1 MKFAHWP
8 LQEEAGADK
17 SAGGNGADKGTDLGT
32 VEERAQ
38 RMGWTAKEKFRGDP
52 ERWVDAATFVKNG
65 EESLP
70 ILRERLRTLEKTNV
84 DLGKSVQEFKKMSD
98 TAYERAYGKAK
109 KELEAEVKRAAKAGD
124 EVGAAAASTEL
135 ADLEKD
141 KATRDAAK
149 DATDPV
155 FEAWKGENAAWY
167 EDADMQEEA
176 ELEGYRLAKRMREG
190 KQAKVEG
197 LPFLNLV
204 KEAMKK
210 KFPEKFGNPRRAA
223 GSGVERSAAGGD
235 DTGAK
240 KGWDKLPPEA
250 KEAGE
255 RYIKQKLYKSKDE
268 YAKVYF
274 EQN

>member
-17 SAGGNGADKGTDLGT
+17 SAGGNGADKGTELGT

-155 FEAWKGENAAWY
+155 FEAG
-167 EDADMQEEA
+167 
-176 ELEGYRLAKRMREG
+176 RAKTPPGTRT
-190 KQAKVEG
+190 
-197 LPFLNLV
+197 
-204 KEAMKK
+204 
-210 KFPEKFGNPRRAA
+210 PRCRRRPSSRAT
-223 GSGVERSAAGGD
+223 GSPSACARASRPRSRACRSS
-235 DTGAK
+235 T
-240 KGWDKLPPEA
+240 
-250 KEAGE
+250 
-255 RYIKQKLYKSKDE
+255 S
-268 YAKVYF
+268 
-274 EQN
+274 

>member
-1 MKFAHWP
+1 MT
-8 LQEEAGADK
+8 EATTEK
-17 SAGGNGADKGTDLGT
+17 TETKTEDKGGELGT

-124 EVGAAAASTEL
+124 EAGAAAASTEL

-141 KATRDAAK
+141 KATRDAVK

-155 FEAWKGENAAWY
+155 FEAWKGENAWY
-167 EDADMQEEA
+167 EDAEMQEEA

-197 LPFLNLV
+197 LPFLNMV
-204 KEAMKK
+204 KDAMKK

-235 DTGAK
+235 EAGGARRA
-240 KGWDKLPPEA
+240 GTSLPAEA

-255 RYIKQKLYKSKDE
+255 RYVKQKLYKDKAA
-268 YAKVYF
+268 YAEAYWA
-274 EQN
+274 QN